1 MLPKFLDHE
10 QIDYLLKLAHKQIES
25 IQFKIMLKTLKA
37 KQNKLKEEE
46 NSDLRNT
53 KSTFFNATNTSNFL
67 FKNMNDGRVNYKIA
81 FSNVTVDNFSLLF
94 QKYDKMMKS
103 TYIDKI
109 EDLNIQNVV
118 DEIKA
123 QIKNKPSNNNNDY
136 TNQSKNNKHFNIITK
151 DKEYFEE
158 ILLLR
163 QKIEEIDNLC
173 VKMKEEM
180 LTKFRN
186 KFEIIKQNCPK
197 PSLQFDLIYSALFGN
212 SIII

>member
-81 FSNVTVDNFSLLF
+81 FSNVTVDNFSL
-94 QKYDKMMKS
+94 
-103 TYIDKI
+103 TI
-109 EDLNIQNVV
+109 
-118 DEIKA
+118 
-123 QIKNKPSNNNNDY
+123 
-136 TNQSKNNKHFNIITK
+136 
-151 DKEYFEE
+151 
-158 ILLLR
+158 
-163 QKIEEIDNLC
+163 
-173 VKMKEEM
+173 
-180 LTKFRN
+180 
-186 KFEIIKQNCPK
+186 PK
-197 PSLQFDLIYSALFGN
+197 V
-212 SIII
+212 

>member
-123 QIKNKPSNNNNDY
+123 QIKNKPLNRNLNAK
-136 TNQSKNNKHFNIITK
+136 TII
-151 DKEYFEE
+151 F
-158 ILLLR
+158 
-163 QKIEEIDNLC
+163 
-173 VKMKEEM
+173 
-180 LTKFRN
+180 
-186 KFEIIKQNCPK
+186 
-197 PSLQFDLIYSALFGN
+197 
-212 SIII
+212 